1 MHAIPSMLHCTDLA
15 LSLTLV
21 LRLVGLQGLVL
32 ARPLWQQVPAHA
44 AIWWLKRRAQQRLAD
59 TSR

>member
-1 MHAIPSMLHCTDLA
+1 MLHCTDLA
-15 LSLTLV
+15 LSPTLV

-32 ARPLWQQVPAHA
+32 ARPLWQQVPVHA